1 MDYEQKERSQNG
13 LDRIYLPCIFE
24 PQRIPFVLNSF
35 ALNVPCRTH
44 RLVKS
49 DLRRLSASAAVPLAM
64 ESEMPAERHT
74 GKLRQLLRKSTYVE
88 LSVVIPA
95 GNFRIPFDS
104 ASFFGS
110 GKDRGILLQGVDGT
124 YGPCGWLRLCT
135 VGQVRGTNASTLNGL
150 AHRRS

>member
-74 GKLRQLLRKSTYVE
+74 GKLRQLLRKSIYVE

-110 GKDRGILLQGVDGT
+110 VEDREF
-124 YGPCGWLRLCT
+124 CFKE
-135 VGQVRGTNASTLNGL
+135 
-150 AHRRS
+150 